1 MTWAQGEHST
11 EVIPSAKMVPMGLN
25 SILHFS
31 GHLEPS
37 GIDARARQ
45 SFSFSSQNWPHGSRA
60 ETRRENDAKSRC
72 EIKTCEESEKFEMHS
87 ISLQVVMFA
96 QCEIRTKTSKTSLT
110 ALISMLPESFS
121 RSAHFQGCKSCF
133 RPDFVCRPFSQ
144 SEQV

>member
-1 MTWAQGEHST
+1 MKHREQKGWNGHFHKISIRVAQST
-11 EVIPSAKMVPMGLN
+11 PMGLD
-25 SILHFS
+25 SILCFS

-37 GIDARARQ
+37 SIDVRAEQ

-72 EIKTCEESEKFEMHS
+72 EIKTCEESEKFDMHS
-87 ISLQVVMFA
+87 ISLQVDMFA

-133 RPDFVCRPFSQ
+133 
-144 SEQV
+144 